1 MNAWLQNAKLNCQVL
16 EHWLSPKDFFRVQ
29 SISFNGC
36 KSSVLSSGH
45 CLHWFHPAVLP
56 AYPQNLHHRGSLVH
70 SSHNR
75 KHCVSSPQNW
85 RSKYWESQTGQNSPV
100 WEHKHNQFLYL
111 QWEECTLGPIS
122 VVIHHLPSN
131 PSHSLPFLFTRESA
145 ARGRYHPQE
154 HFKSSNQVFLQ
165 GVSADVTHKGP
176 CAHHLHTLS
185 FHWAARVL
193 NKLSAPPRG
202 NTRSWHRAR
211 AHTMPCSCI
220 MLPLLPTMLFHNEL
234 DEGICKCRFQLKI
247 TLLQTQRSEVM
258 TLILIKLEQ
267 LPH

>member
-1 MNAWLQNAKLNCQVL
+1 MNARLQNAKLNCQVL

-29 SISFNGC
+29 SISFKSC

-85 RSKYWESQTGQNSPV
+85 RSWYWESQTGQNSPV

-154 HFKSSNQVFLQ
+154 HFKSSNQF
-165 GVSADVTHKGP
+165 SCKG
-176 CAHHLHTLS
+176 
-185 FHWAARVL
+185 
-193 NKLSAPPRG
+193 SAPM
-202 NTRSWHRAR
+202 WHIRALVPITYVFYPFTEQPGCSINCLLHR
-211 AHTMPCSCI
+211 EGTHGAGTGREHTQCPAHASSASAPDNALS
-220 MLPLLPTMLFHNEL
+220 
-234 DEGICKCRFQLKI
+234 
-247 TLLQTQRSEVM
+247 
-258 TLILIKLEQ
+258 
-267 LPH
+267 